1 MMNFKLIVLLLLT
14 LHTYA
19 NERIVTLSPAI
30 NEIVFALGA
39 GDEVVG
45 NTLYSTY
52 PKASRSLPKVGGYFS
67 PDLEKIVAL
76 RPTLVLMQPNNR
88 ALAKQLQ
95 RLGIG
100 TMTVRIDR
108 LPHIEQAITLLGKRL
123 GHTKEAAK
131 ITHAIADALAK
142 TKGIVKGKKILIV
155 FGYNRV
161 IKGNI
166 FVAGQNLYFDDIINA
181 SGNTNALHSTRKG
194 QPVLGRENIIAL
206 NPDIVIVLAHDLD
219 KKHLTKE
226 DVIAPWRTLPV
237 TAAQRGDIYLIDKGY
252 SGIPSNRL
260 VYFLEDFREILHAVA
275 HH

>member
-1 MMNFKLIVLLLLT
+1 MKRWLWLIVLLTLLQ
-14 LHTYA
+14 A

-45 NTLYSTY
+45 NTIYSTY
-52 PKASRSLPKVGGYFS
+52 PKAARSLPKVGGYFS

-88 ALAKQLQ
+88 TLAKRLQ
-95 RLGIG
+95 RLGIE

-108 LPHIEQAITLLGKRL
+108 LSHIKQAITALGKRL
-123 GHTKEAAK
+123 GHMKEAAK
-131 ITHAIADALAK
+131 IIRAIDNALSK

-155 FGYNRV
+155 FGYHR
-161 IKGNI
+161 IIQGNI
-166 FVAGQNLYFDDIINA
+166 FVAGQNLYLDDIINA
-181 SGNTNALHSTRKG
+181 SGNTNALHSMRKG
-194 QPVLGRENIIAL
+194 QPVLSRENIIAL

-226 DVIAPWRTLPV
+226 DVIAPWRTLPI
-237 TAAQRGDIYLIDKGY
+237 AAAKHNHIYLIDKEY

-260 VYFLEDFREILHAVA
+260 VYFLDDFREILHAVA
-275 HH
+275 TD

>member
-1 MMNFKLIVLLLLT
+1 MLKMILLLCFACLI
-14 LHTYA
+14 YA

-45 NTLYSTY
+45 NTIYSTY
-52 PKASRSLPKVGGYFS
+52 PKAARSLPKVGGYFS

-88 ALAKQLQ
+88 ALAKRLQ
-95 RLGIG
+95 HLGIE

-108 LPHIEQAITLLGKRL
+108 LPHIVQAITLLGKRL
-123 GHTKEAAK
+123 RHTKEAAR
-131 ITHAIADALAK
+131 ITHAIDDALTK
-142 TKGIVKGKKILIV
+142 TKGIVNGKKILIV

-161 IKGNI
+161 VKGNV

-194 QPVLGRENIIAL
+194 QPVLSRENIIAL

-219 KKHLTKE
+219 KKHLAKE
-226 DVIAPWRTLPV
+226 DVIAPWRTLPI
-237 TAAQRGDIYLIDKGY
+237 TAAQRGDIYLIDKDY
-252 SGIPSNRL
+252 SGIPSDRL
-260 VYFLEDFREILHAVA
+260 VYFLKDFREILHAVA

>member
-1 MMNFKLIVLLLLT
+1 MMNLKLILLLLLT
-14 LHTYA
+14 LHIYA

-39 GDEVVG
+39 GNEVVG
-45 NTLYSTY
+45 NTIYSTY

-88 ALAKQLQ
+88 ALAKRLQ
-95 RLGIG
+95 RLGID
-100 TMTVRIDR
+100 TMTVHIDR

-123 GHTKEAAK
+123 GHTKEAAQ
-131 ITHAIADALAK
+131 ITHAIADALAN

-194 QPVLGRENIIAL
+194 QPVLSRENIIAL

-219 KKHLTKE
+219 KKHLAKE

-237 TAAQRGDIYLIDKGY
+237 TAAKRGDIYLIDKDY

-260 VYFLEDFREILHAVA
+260 VYFLKDFREILHAAA